1 MSIFR
6 TDRPT
11 HKALFALVALSL
23 ASCGDA
29 RKPAAEAPRPALA
42 AGVERWLPLVDRTV
56 FAYDTVSEPS
66 GDKGMLV
73 LEIRRPGSTL
83 AELVVAG
90 HAQRV
95 EVDATGIRHA
105 SGGYLLKEPL
115 EVGAKF
121 RGDFG
126 EVEVTSVTREAKVPA
141 GNFTGCLET
150 VESVAQAAYSKR
162 TTTVFC
168 PGVGITLR
176 RTEAESDDGSGAES
190 MKLKSHG
197 PKFEA
202 FK

>member
-1 MSIFR
+1 MCISR
-6 TDRPT
+6 TSLQT
-11 HKALFALVALSL
+11 FAALCALSL
-23 ASCGDA
+23 ASCGGA
-29 RKPAAEAPRPALA
+29 SKPAPEAAAPALA
-42 AGVERWLPLVDRTV
+42 GGVERWLPLKDRTV

-66 GDKGMLV
+66 GEKGMLV
-73 LEIRRPGSTL
+73 LEIRRPGSSL

-90 HAQRV
+90 HVQRV
-95 EVDATGIRHA
+95 EVAATGIRHA

-115 EVGAKF
+115 DVGAKF

-126 EVEVTSVTREAKVPA
+126 EVEVTSLTREAKVPA

-176 RTEAESDDGSGAES
+176 RTEAESDEGSGAES

-202 FK
+202 FE